1 MKTAGTFDK
10 KLMLIETTSAM
21 TSTTTGDAVDF
32 NGGDMHELNIR
43 VVVSGTVSGTT
54 PKIVLTYQESAD
66 KSNWTTIYTFPDIT
80 GVGEWNHKM
89 RATKRWRRAVATVS
103 GTSPSFG
110 SVKVGASTGGVLS

>member
-21 TSTTTGDAVDF
+21 TSTTTGSAVDF

-43 VVVSGTVSGTT
+43 VVVGGTISGTT
-54 PKIVLTYQESAD
+54 PKIVVKYQESAD
-66 KSNWTTIYTFPDIT
+66 KSNWSDVYTFPDIT
-80 GVGEWNHKM
+80 GAGEWDKKI

-103 GTSPSFG
+103 GTNPSFG
-110 SVKVGASTGGVLS
+110 SVKIGASTGGVLH